1 MLQVLVA
8 SLLRVGGRDGER
20 LNICEQIHDTSL
32 EGVQLAAH
40 GGGAR
45 LEQDGAEGPEE
56 AAALGRGE
64 AAEEVVVGEWGE
76 LGGGFEEADE
86 EAAVGAARRE
96 GVVVVGARAEAVH
109 EDVCVRGVAQH
120 RPGLQD
126 LLNIEY
132 Y

>member
-1 MLQVLVA
+1 VLQVLVA

-45 LEQDGAEGPEE
+45 LEQEVAEGPEE

-64 AAEEVVVGEWGE
+64 AAEEVVVGE
-76 LGGGFEEADE
+76 
-86 EAAVGAARRE
+86 
-96 GVVVVGARAEAVH
+96 
-109 EDVCVRGVAQH
+109 
-120 RPGLQD
+120 
-126 LLNIEY
+126 
-132 Y
+132 